1 MADDK
6 FAWGKK
12 VILKFKDSF
21 FASDMNN
28 VGDYLLKNVVIP
40 GVQDLA
46 SNTVDSI
53 FGTLT
58 NAKDIFIYGEVKA
71 RNGRKINYT
80 GAFNSGVKPRSTLI
94 TSNSQA
100 ATNYRSLAPKTSGGR
115 YDFSELAFNNSS
127 ACKDILIKMADVLEE
142 YQRVSVADF
151 IEFASE
157 YGASITSQPV
167 DFNWGWTDLSSAYP
181 KRIVGGWIVSLPP
194 VVYLKR

>member
-1 MADDK
+1 MADEK

-12 VILKFKDSF
+12 VISKFKDSF

-28 VGDYLLKNVVIP
+28 IGDYLLKNVVIP
-40 GVQDLA
+40 GAQDLA

-58 NAKDIFIYGEVKA
+58 NAKDIFIYGETKA
-71 RNGRKINYT
+71 HNKRVNYT
-80 GAFNSGVKPRSTLI
+80 SSFASGNKPRSTLI
-94 TSNSQA
+94 TSKSG
-100 ATNYRSLAPKTSGGR
+100 TNYRSLAAKSAGGR
-115 YDFSELAFNNSS
+115 YDFSEVRFTNSA
-127 ACKDILIKMADVLEE
+127 ACSDILQKMTDVLDE

-157 YGASITSQPV
+157 QGASITSQPV

-181 KRIVGGWIVSLPP
+181 KRAVGGWIISLPP
-194 VVYLKR
+194 VVYLKK